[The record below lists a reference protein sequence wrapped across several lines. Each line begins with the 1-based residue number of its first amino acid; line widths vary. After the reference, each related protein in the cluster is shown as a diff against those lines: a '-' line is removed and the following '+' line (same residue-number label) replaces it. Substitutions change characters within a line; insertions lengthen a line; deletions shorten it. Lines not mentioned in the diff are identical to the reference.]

1 MQAPG
6 KPGPKILF
14 EVSQVESSVR
24 CRIYVTASS
33 QGWARHPHTPLPE
46 SDSGKITI
54 QGWAERNEAQRDP
67 DVPGKPDP
75 ALPGAQLRGI
85 KAPMPHP
92 RTCRNQQMCASAHVG
107 LGRRRNGVIV
117 SALDVI
123 GIEVVARGACQSP
136 GGNQIRG
143 DERSLATA

>member
-54 QGWAERNEAQRDP
+54 QGWAGEREAQRCLA
-67 DVPGKPDP
+67 VGLHSVQRQP
-75 ALPGAQLRGI
+75 AGSPFVVCFCIAGFNPPCSEPPLVISYGY
-85 KAPMPHP
+85 
-92 RTCRNQQMCASAHVG
+92 ASAGNSPSPPARSTRAAFPASRCV
-107 LGRRRNGVIV
+107 LLRN
-117 SALDVI
+117 A
-123 GIEVVARGACQSP
+123 
-136 GGNQIRG
+136 
-143 DERSLATA
+143 

>member
-54 QGWAERNEAQRDP
+54 QGWAESALVADEAQRGSSCRWASP
-67 DVPGKPDP
+67 DEARLSPNLQIGDLLTHH
-75 ALPGAQLRGI
+75 A
-85 KAPMPHP
+85 
-92 RTCRNQQMCASAHVG
+92 TASA
-107 LGRRRNGVIV
+107 RP
-117 SALDVI
+117 
-123 GIEVVARGACQSP
+123 P
-136 GGNQIRG
+136 GCAG
-143 DERSLATA
+143 